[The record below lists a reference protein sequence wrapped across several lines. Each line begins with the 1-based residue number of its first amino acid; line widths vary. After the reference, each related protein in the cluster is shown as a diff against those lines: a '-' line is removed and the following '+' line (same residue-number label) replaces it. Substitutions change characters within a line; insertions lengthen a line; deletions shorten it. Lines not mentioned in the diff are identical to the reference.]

1 MDWLIYTLVVVLL
14 VLGIVWWVQ
23 HRKQAALDA
32 AEVARD
38 YAAALARA
46 QAMQETAA
54 ADAADAKAIAAKL

>member
-1 MDWLIYTLVVVLL
+1 MDWLFYTLVVVLL

-32 AEVARD
+32 AKVARD

-54 ADAADAKAIAAKL
+54 ADVADAKAIAAKL